1 MLGRDPSLHRNRVS
15 NLHRGRCWN
24 TPKAQKLAG
33 KINETFP
40 LIVNKKKKKVSCEFI
55 AAADPEALFTLQI
68 NCTFHGFGLA
78 VLWYELQ
85 EQELMRSLADI
96 SKRSGQRPQPRSV
109 CSGLGCL
116 KHTNLPSSTLKQRD
130 GAVASSRAAPHE
142 LHSLQTSSGEGN

>member
-1 MLGRDPSLHRNRVS
+1 MLGKDPSLHRNRVS

-40 LIVNKKKKKVSCEFI
+40 LIVKKNVSCEFI
-55 AAADPEALFTLQI
+55 AVADPEALFTLQI
-68 NCTFHGFGLA
+68 NCTFRAFGLA

-96 SKRSGQRPQPRSV
+96 SKRSGERPQPCSV

-116 KHTNLPSSTLKQRD
+116 KHTDLLSFTFKQRD
-130 GAVASSRAAPHE
+130 GAVASSRAAPHG
-142 LHSLQTSSGEGN
+142 LHSLQTSLGEGN